1 MKFKDKV
8 VYQIY
13 PKSFNDSNSDGWGDI
28 NGIIEKLDYLS
39 YLGIDYIWINPI
51 YPSPQKDNGYDVEDY
66 TKIDPRY
73 GTMEEFENLCKEA
86 KKRNIEIMLDMVFN
100 HTSTKHKWFQ
110 KAIKGETKYKEYY
123 FFKKTKNNEPPTNWK
138 SKFGGSAWEY
148 SKELGEYYLHLFDK
162 TQADVNWDNKDL
174 RKEYFEIVNFWINKG
189 VKGFRFD
196 VINLISK
203 GEFKDDPNLFDG
215 RQFYTD
221 GPMVHEYIRE
231 LNKNSFGKS
240 KNILTVGEMSST
252 NIENCIRYSGEENN
266 ELNSVFTFH
275 HLKVD
280 YKNQEKWKVKEFD
293 FQELKEILYKW
304 QVEMENGNAWNAL
317 FWNNHDQPRAL
328 SRFGDDE
335 KYLEKSA
342 KMLATTI
349 HCMRGIPYI
358 YQGEEI
364 GMTNAY
370 FNDITQYEDIESLNV
385 FDELK
390 KTGVLEKEI
399 YKILQERSRD
409 NARTPF
415 QWENSKNAGFT
426 KGTPWIGLN
435 ENYKN
440 INARKALEDKN
451 SIFFHYK
458 KLIELRKKYKVIQD
472 GSFIPLYKK
481 DKFILGYKRIL
492 DNENLI
498 VINNFYGKKTEIT
511 FQEDIN
517 KYNII
522 LSNYDNVILKNKM
535 ILKPYES
542 LVIYK
547 NS

>member
-399 YKILQERSRD
+399 YKILQEKSRD